1 MRSLYEQE
9 KLLVEISEKG
19 NMPWINIV
27 RKNENDECIILSTKS
42 ILLEELDY
50 QFSFIFFFLD
60 NDVTNNCQFRLENKL
75 VQAMEMAQC
84 TVYKL
89 WNMMSSA
96 PSSSEGVYFYI
107 HDRAVL
113 TVDEAR
119 DLSPYKNA
127 INSWEWNEEF

>member
-1 MRSLYEQE
+1 
-9 KLLVEISEKG
+9 
-19 NMPWINIV
+19 
-27 RKNENDECIILSTKS
+27 
-42 ILLEELDY
+42 
-50 QFSFIFFFLD
+50 
-60 NDVTNNCQFRLENKL
+60 
-75 VQAMEMAQC
+75 MEMAPC

-127 INSWEWNEEF
+127 INSWEWKEEF